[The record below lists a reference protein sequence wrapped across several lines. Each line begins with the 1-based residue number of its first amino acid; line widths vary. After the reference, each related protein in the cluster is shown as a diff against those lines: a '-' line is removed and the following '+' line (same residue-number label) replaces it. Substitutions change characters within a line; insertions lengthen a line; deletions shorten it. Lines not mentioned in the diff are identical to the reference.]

1 MFALS
6 RFPHTH
12 KLSFAACTFA
22 LLLAAG
28 SVNADEGIT
37 ASSIKLGQS
46 APLSGALAQLGSD
59 YRDGAILYFK
69 HVNAQGGVHGR
80 KIELVT
86 LDDAYIVE
94 RTIEN
99 TKKLLQD
106 EKVFSLFNM
115 FGTGN
120 TRAALPLAT
129 EARTPIFSA
138 YSGAEGLRASENKFI
153 FHTRASYAEE
163 TEQLILQGLTFGLKT
178 VAIAYQDNDFGKAA
192 LKSAEESAVRNQV
205 VIVGRI
211 AVDVNSRDIEV
222 AADKVAALRPQSVL
236 VLTAGKSGVDFM
248 SAYRHKN
255 PNTWLM
261 ALSVVSSKELVKV
274 MGENSRGIIISQ
286 VVPTP
291 WTPQGRAVKDYQ
303 KLMESSGK
311 NKEDYSYAALEGFI
325 SAKVFVEALK
335 RVGPKLSREKLM
347 ATLESSGPF
356 DVGDFSVSYGSGKRA
371 GTKFVDA
378 TMIGGGGKF
387 IR

>member
-1 MFALS
+1 MFTLFQTRRKQHMS
-6 RFPHTH
+6 I
-12 KLSFAACTFA
+12 AACTVA

-28 SVNADEGIT
+28 SVNAEEGIT

-59 YRDGAILYFK
+59 YRDGANLYFK
-69 HVNAQGGVHGR
+69 QVNAQGGVYGR

-99 TKKLLQD
+99 TKKLLHS
-106 EKVFSLFNM
+106 ENVFSLFNM

-129 EARTPIFSA
+129 QARTPIFSA

-163 TEQLILQGLTFGLKT
+163 TEQLIVQGLTFGLQT

-192 LKSAEESAVRNQV
+192 LKSAEEAAVRNRV
-205 VIVGRI
+205 VIAGRI
-211 AVDVNSRDIEV
+211 AVDVNSLNIE
-222 AADKVAALRPQSVL
+222 AAVDKVSALRPQGVL
-236 VLTAGKSGVDFM
+236 VLTAGKSGIDFM
-248 SAYRHKN
+248 SAYRYKN
-255 PNTWLM
+255 PNVWLM
-261 ALSVVSSKELVKV
+261 ALSVVSSKELVKA
-274 MGENSRGIIISQ
+274 MGDNSRGIVISQ

-291 WTPQGRAVKDYQ
+291 WTPQGKAVKDYQ

-356 DVGDFSVSYGSGKRA
+356 DVGGFSVSYGSDKRA